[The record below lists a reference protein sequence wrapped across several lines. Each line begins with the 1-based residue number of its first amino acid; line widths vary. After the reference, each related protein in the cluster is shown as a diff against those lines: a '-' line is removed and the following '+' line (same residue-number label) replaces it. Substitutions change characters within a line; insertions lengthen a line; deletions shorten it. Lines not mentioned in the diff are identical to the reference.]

1 MYKAA
6 TVLRVSEPCERP
18 ASAWSQPIELK
29 TLLLHVLPTV
39 RTHGHLLVS
48 TVPSFGFS
56 IFHARHDLPSQASAC
71 ACSAQSLGGK
81 DS

>member
-6 TVLRVSEPCERP
+6 TVLRVSEPREHP

-29 TLLLHVLPTV
+29 TGLLLLTV
-39 RTHGHLLVS
+39 RPYGHLLVS

-56 IFHARHDLPSQASAC
+56 IFYARHDLPSQASAC
-71 ACSAQSLGGK
+71 ACSAQS
-81 DS
+81 S